1 MIAGWRN
8 PELLIA
14 CGCFLLPPNPRAA
27 TPSPTP
33 HPSTRAQHIFTDANS
48 GVLSIYGP
56 INLSFL
62 GLIPQSGITRSEGMN
77 SFMVLI
83 TCH

>member
-1 MIAGWRN
+1 MITGWRN

-14 CGCFLLPPNPRAA
+14 CECFLTPNPRAA
-27 TPSPTP
+27 TLSPTP
-33 HPSTRAQHIFTDANS
+33 HPSTTAKHVFTDANS

-56 INLSFL
+56 IILSFL